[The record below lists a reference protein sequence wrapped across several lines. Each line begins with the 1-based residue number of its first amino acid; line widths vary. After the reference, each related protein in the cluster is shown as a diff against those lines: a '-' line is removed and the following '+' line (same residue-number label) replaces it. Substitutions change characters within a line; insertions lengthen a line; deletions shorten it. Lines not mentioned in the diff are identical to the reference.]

1 MQYTCGRLDKE
12 GPPRAP
18 QVVRQSR
25 KGRLPTAIEP
35 LYGNLISDA

>member
-25 KGRLPTAIEP
+25 KGKLHVPTAIEL
-35 LYGNLISDA
+35 LYDNHK